1 MTIYRTSLYCVGS
14 SIQHFFRRHHHH
26 LHTHTRTHTTVLF
39 IRIHWCSSEVG
50 ACGEDLVSQAAVV
63 PDLVAGEHLEVL
75 LEEPGKPQERL
86 LVRGL
91 VRPLHHTAF
100 VKFEICQCS
109 VLNRLYIKFKM
120 TDETRW

>member
-1 MTIYRTSLYCVGS
+1 MLAHRSNT
-14 SIQHFFRRHHHH
+14 FFVIIIIFTH
-26 LHTHTRTHTTVLF
+26 HTHTRTHTTVLF
-39 IRIHWCSSEVG
+39 IRIHCCSSEVG

-91 VRPLHHTAF
+91 VRPLHTAF

-109 VLNRLYIKFKM
+109 VVCSQ
-120 TDETRW
+120 

>member
-1 MTIYRTSLYCVGS
+1 MLAHRSN
-14 SIQHFFRRHHHH
+14 FFRHHH
-26 LHTHTRTHTTVLF
+26 LHTHSRCHARTPLF
-39 IRIHWCSSEVG
+39 YSSGSIAFNSEVG
-50 ACGEDLVSQAAVV
+50 ACSEDLVSQAAVV

-100 VKFEICQCS
+100 NLSSSKKS
-109 VLNRLYIKFKM
+109 VTVLFSTGCIVQR
-120 TDETRW
+120 